1 MNINKILAF
10 NAERFDLHQSMRE
23 ESGEIMDAYWTRLAN
38 FIASDVAGAIDFLCH
53 SPDCT
58 DEIFSDWSEV
68 FDDVAR
74 MTQSCRFVD
83 ALDIAAQRFPAAMQK
98 FNIADSIASARAEL
112 R

>member
-1 MNINKILAF
+1 MNIKKIQAF
-10 NAERFDLHQSMRE
+10 NAERIELHQSMRE
-23 ESGEIMDAYWTRLAN
+23 ESGEVMEAYWARLAN
-38 FIASDVAGAIDFLCH
+38 FIASDMAGAIDFMCN

-74 MTQSCRFVD
+74 MTQSRRFVD
-83 ALDIAAQRFPAAMQK
+83 ALDPAAQRFPAAMRK
-98 FNIADSIASARAEL
+98 YNIAGSIASARAEL